1 MQAFA
6 TEVITRAALAAG
18 LPEGRVIDMV
28 KKDNLTIKRP
38 RIELQFMPETL
49 TRTGR
54 TLNVCRQS
62 TDQIRKRELY
72 EVELTVNANILAD
85 DRAWLERFSYD
96 FVAALSSG
104 GNDSRGNWIR
114 VRASQATFGRA
125 PDKRVGEKVI
135 AVFTRV
141 NRLYVVTFTGRITRE
156 EAEELIP
163 SHTINEP
170 TFYSGGRYGYEK
182 ENSGAGSRFPDRHGG
197 PGTGCYGSG
206 TQGRRR
212 RRACRGD
219 DVGSTGNVR

>member
-54 TLNVCRQS
+54 TLDVRRQE

-125 PDKRVGEKVI
+125 PDKCVGEKVI

-156 EAEELIP
+156 EAEKLIP
-163 SHTINEP
+163 SYTINEP
-170 TFYSGGRYGYEK
+170 TFK
-182 ENSGAGSRFPDRHGG
+182 
-197 PGTGCYGSG
+197 
-206 TQGRRR
+206 
-212 RRACRGD
+212 
-219 DVGSTGNVR
+219 

>member
-1 MQAFA
+1 MQTFA

-18 LPEGRVIDMV
+18 LPEGRVIDIV
-28 KKDNLTIKRP
+28 KKDNLTLKRP
-38 RIELQFMPETL
+38 RLELQFMPETL

-54 TLNVCRQS
+54 TLDVRRRQ

-85 DRAWLERFSYD
+85 DRDWLERFSYD

-135 AVFTRV
+135 AVFARV
-141 NRLYVVTFTGRITRE
+141 NRLYVMTFTGRITRE

-170 TFYSGGRYGYEK
+170 TFY
-182 ENSGAGSRFPDRHGG
+182 
-197 PGTGCYGSG
+197 
-206 TQGRRR
+206 
-212 RRACRGD
+212 
-219 DVGSTGNVR
+219 